1 VTGQTPTRLRAA
13 LWSGAFFVLVL
24 GWTGSPAAA
33 QEPDTTRTRP
43 QQQAEQRPE
52 QDTTTVDTVPP
63 APTPLPP
70 MQPVGEPGW
79 VTGVWDWDR
88 DDLLRLPDL
97 SLLHLLERIPG
108 VVPVRADVGGQPE
121 GAALFG
127 ASAGAIRYVVDGFV
141 LDPLTSPTFDPS
153 RLSLLALERVR
164 VERGVTGATVRIETL
179 TPDDGRTK
187 SVIEAG
193 TGDYGVNDFRGI
205 FLPPRV
211 FEGALGLGFE
221 RLSVNGFT
229 PGPANHTVTWLKWTW
244 ARDSAGVQ
252 VEYRGRTLDRTGVG
266 EGVLGNRSDW
276 AVRARRAAGP
286 VTAEAYV
293 GATRLQ
299 EELGGEGGPA
309 LREGTAQGGVRV
321 RARLP
326 GPVPAT
332 VRSALRFRGHP
343 RLPTQE
349 LDLAA
354 EVTPRPWLALGGAV
368 THGWWS
374 DADPTGH
381 WSARA
386 AVGPFL
392 GLRAFGEVFRGAPVF
407 GTGAGY
413 ALPRPDSGGVRVSR
427 DGLRAGLQLAL
438 GGLSVG
444 GAALRLSTDS
454 VYGFGLP
461 MEDRWTALD
470 GGDAQGYELHV
481 RIPTGFDPLSI
492 QGWYVG
498 MDAPGWLYTPE
509 HHWRAGLVYHHLP
522 LASGNLEI
530 FARLEHLFRG
540 RMDVFAPTDATT
552 VTEVSDA
559 YRATNLE
566 LTIRVV
572 TVRAFLRWE
581 NLFHRLDQADLPAY
595 ELPGQHILWGVKW
608 EFWN

>member
-1 VTGQTPTRLRAA
+1 MLTAVP
-13 LWSGAFFVLVL
+13 VV
-24 GWTGSPAAA
+24 A
-33 QEPDTTRTRP
+33 QDPDTTRTRP
-43 QQQAEQRPE
+43 RQQEEQRPE
-52 QDTTTVDTVPP
+52 QVAPQDTAAVDTVPP

-70 MQPVGEPGW
+70 MRSVGDPGW
-79 VTGVWDWDR
+79 VAGVWEWHR

-108 VVPVRADVGGQPE
+108 VVPVRADVGAQPE

-127 ASAGAIRYVVDGFV
+127 AGAGAIRYMVDGFA
-141 LDPLTSPTFDPS
+141 LDPMTSPTFDPS

-211 FEGALGLGFE
+211 LDGALGLGFE
-221 RLSVNGFT
+221 RLSVNGLT

-252 VEYRGRTLDRTGVG
+252 VEYRGRTLDRAGVG
-266 EGVLGNRSDW
+266 DGLFGNRSDW
-276 AVRARRAAGP
+276 AVRARKQVGP
-286 VTAEAYV
+286 LTTEAYV
-293 GATRLQ
+293 GSSRLQ

-309 LREGTAQGGVRV
+309 LREGTAQGGIRV
-321 RARLP
+321 AAGLP
-326 GPVPAT
+326 GPVPARVST
-332 VRSALRFRGHP
+332 ALRFRGHP
-343 RLPTQE
+343 RLPAQE
-349 LDLAA
+349 LDVAA
-354 EVTPRPWLALGGAV
+354 EAAPLPWLSVGGTV
-368 THGWWS
+368 TQGWWS
-374 DADPTGH
+374 DADPTGR

-386 AVGPFL
+386 AAGPVF
-392 GLRAFGEVFRGAPVF
+392 GLRAFGEVFRGGSLF
-407 GTGAGY
+407 GTGPEL
-413 ALPRPDSGGVRVSR
+413 ALPRPDSGGFRVSR
-427 DGLRAGLQLAL
+427 DGLRAGLQLTS

-444 GAALRLSTDS
+444 AAALRVSADS
-454 VYGFGLP
+454 AYSFGLP
-461 MEDRWTALD
+461 MEERWTALE
-470 GGDAQGYELHV
+470 GGEARGYEVNV

-492 QGWYVG
+492 QGWFVG

-522 LASGNLEI
+522 LSSGNLEI
-530 FARLEHLFRG
+530 FARFEHLFRG
-540 RMDVFAPTDATT
+540 RMNVLALADAAT

-572 TVRAFLRWE
+572 TVRAFLRWN
-581 NLFHRLDQADLPAY
+581 NLFHRRDQTDLPTY
-595 ELPGQHILWGVKW
+595 RLPGQHILWGVKW